1 MVGGRVVILVL
12 LLVAASTALPA
23 TPRTQAL
30 SLSATPFLAKKMPV
44 DLRGRS
50 SGARRGQLVELR
62 GGDGGADAG
71 VDKPVDV
78 AALVHATHQVEE
90 PKWQPSPASER
101 HDTVNL
107 FVLFFLGAGAL
118 AGMILNKAWLHT
130 GLTYAGFIYILLD
143 SLWMVLQPSIV
154 KSPGM
159 VVGHHIAT
167 LMVLADPLSEP
178 RHRVYTSACL
188 LVEINTLLLLLR
200 RRLSYHAWVE
210 WPFIITWIALRNI
223 WYPMLMLY
231 FFLCVAPTI
240 VTPLLPASLTW
251 VAEMRNN
258 LEGGDPTP
266 MLKIC
271 MLSWTAVC
279 LFQFRWTVQLFGAHP
294 WIWGK
299 KSGSGAGGPPSP
311 PNSVKSAQKNFL

>member
-107 FVLFFLGAGAL
+107 FVLCFLGASVSSRVSSVTASSHDTVNLFVLCFLGAVNTCHVHDTVNLFVLFFLGAGAL

-167 LMVLADPLSEP
+167 LMVVGHHIATLMVLADPLSEP

-200 RRLSYHAWVE
+200 RRE
-210 WPFIITWIALRNI
+210 G
-223 WYPMLMLY
+223 
-231 FFLCVAPTI
+231 
-240 VTPLLPASLTW
+240 TPL
-251 VAEMRNN
+251 
-258 LEGGDPTP
+258 
-266 MLKIC
+266 
-271 MLSWTAVC
+271 
-279 LFQFRWTVQLFGAHP
+279 
-294 WIWGK
+294 
-299 KSGSGAGGPPSP
+299 
-311 PNSVKSAQKNFL
+311 